1 MEGGE
6 TEFPRYYNGETRDG
20 LKIVPKKGKAALF
33 YNQLPDGNMDDFSQ
47 HSANPI
53 VEGEKF
59 LINLWVHDPIYER
72 DNE

>member
-6 TEFPRYYNGETRDG
+6 TEFPRYYNGETSGG

-53 VEGEKF
+53 ISGEKF
-59 LINLWVHDPIYER
+59 LINLWVHDPIYEK
-72 DNE
+72 D